1 MRLFTILVS
10 GALVSSV
17 GSGMTAFA
25 LGAWAFITFGTAS
38 SVAVVQL
45 CALAPIVLLGPAA
58 GALADRHD
66 RRLLMALGD
75 GGSVLGLLVVLV
87 AVSRPEPRLPV
98 VLVGVT
104 VSACLASLTEPALR
118 ATVNDLVP
126 AEQYARSSGLLQL
139 ISAAKLLVSPALAGL
154 VLPRAGIATVLWID
168 VSTVA
173 VTVACALSVRRR
185 LDSGSP
191 RTTTAALASGSV
203 LAALRETARLLT
215 STRPVATAMA
225 LVSFLTV
232 FIGVLQVLM
241 GPVLLPNHPV
251 SAVGTAQSVAATG
264 MLAGALAVGAL
275 GRLRPAAML
284 TAGVLGLSAGMIAFA
299 LSPSLTWVTVCC
311 FVILVSLA
319 LCSTGAEIVVRTCV
333 PGDHQGRSWG
343 LIGLVTQL
351 GYLLAYTTA
360 GPLADRLFEPTLLP
374 DGALAGFL
382 GPLVGTGPGRGTALL
397 VAVFGLAALFL
408 VPVALSPRLREVR
421 APQEVGT
428 DATDAP
434 STRAR

>member
-1 MRLFTILVS
+1 MRLFTVLVS

-75 GGSVLGLLVVLV
+75 GGSALGLLVVLA

-185 LDSGSP
+185 LGSGGTQ
-191 RTTTAALASGSV
+191 TTTRTSGSV
-203 LAALRETARLLT
+203 LAELRETAHLLT
-215 STRPVATAMA
+215 STRPVAAAMA
-225 LVSFLTV
+225 LVSVLTL
-232 FIGVLQVLM
+232 FIGVLQVLL

-264 MLAGALAVGAL
+264 MLAGALAVGSL
-275 GRLRPAAML
+275 GRLRPATML
-284 TAGVLGLSAGMIAFA
+284 TAGILGLSAGMTTFA

-311 FVILVSLA
+311 FVILASLA

-333 PGDHQGRSWG
+333 PGNHQGRSWG

-360 GPLADRLFEPTLLP
+360 GPLADRLFEPALLP
-374 DGALAGFL
+374 DGALAGLL

-397 VAVFGLAALFL
+397 VAVVGLTALFL
-408 VPVALSPRLREVR
+408 VPVALSPRLRGVR
-421 APQEVGT
+421 APQEVDL

-434 STRAR
+434 

>member
-1 MRLFTILVS
+1 MRLFTILIS

-25 LGAWAFITFGTAS
+25 LGAWAFMTFGTAS

-66 RRLLMALGD
+66 RRLLMPLGD
-75 GGSVLGLLVVLV
+75 GGSILGLLVVLA
-87 AVSRPEPRLPV
+87 AVSRPEPQLPV
-98 VLVGVT
+98 ILGGVT
-104 VSACLASLTEPALR
+104 ASACLASLTEPALR

-139 ISAAKLLVSPALAGL
+139 ISAAKLLVSPVLAGL

-173 VTVACALSVRRR
+173 VTVACALSVRHQ
-185 LDSGSP
+185 LGSGVTQM
-191 RTTTAALASGSV
+191 TTGPSRSV
-203 LAALRETARLLT
+203 LAELRETAHLLT

-225 LVSFLTV
+225 LVSVLTV

-275 GRLRPAAML
+275 GRVRPATML
-284 TAGVLGLSAGMIAFA
+284 TAGILGLSAGMAAFA
-299 LSPSLTWVTVCC
+299 LSPSLVWVTACG

-333 PGDHQGRSWG
+333 PGNHQGRSWG

-374 DGALAGFL
+374 DGALTGIL
-382 GPLVGTGPGRGTALL
+382 GPLIGTGPGRGTALL
-397 VAVFGLAALFL
+397 VAVVGLAALFL
-408 VPVALSPRLREVR
+408 VPVTLSPRLRGVR
-421 APQEVGT
+421 APQEVDT
-428 DATDAP
+428 DATHAS